1 MSKKLVST
9 LLEDIAQKNLGNA
22 NRAFKTIMSEK
33 LLQGLS
39 EHAMKVQNNISEAYP
54 EIFDSPVDVD
64 AASEVPDIEDYPES
78 QDDDEIEPEQGKSEA
93 DYAKGE
99 DQDVYEQMVYEG
111 DEEDDLHE
119 VDGDDV
125 PPLDGEEEELEE
137 AGFNAAA
144 AEAAVNDEE
153 EFEFPAGSG
162 NMHPVTMD
170 KDTAHEIVS
179 S

>member
-1 MSKKLVST
+1 MSNKLIST
-9 LLEDIAQKNLGNA
+9 LLENVAQNNLGDA

-39 EHAMKVQNNISEAYP
+39 EHAVQVQNNISEAYP

-64 AASEVPDIEDYPES
+64 AASEVPEIEDYPES

-99 DQDVYEQMVYEG
+99 DEEVYEQAVYEG

-119 VDGDDV
+119 EDDDDAKPDFLDLDKDGDT
-125 PPLDGEEEELEE
+125 EEPMKQAAKDKEES
-137 AGFNAAA
+137 
-144 AEAAVNDEE
+144 
-153 EFEFPAGSG
+153 GS
-162 NMHPVTMD
+162 
-170 KDTAHEIVS
+170 
-179 S
+179 

>member
-1 MSKKLVST
+1 MSNKLLST
-9 LLEDIAQKNLGNA
+9 LLENVAQNNLGDA

-39 EHAMKVQNNISEAYP
+39 EHAVKVQNNISEAYP

-64 AASEVPDIEDYPES
+64 AASEVPEIEDYPET
-78 QDDDEIEPEQGKSEA
+78 QDDDMIEPEQGKSEA

-99 DQDVYEQMVYEG
+99 DEEVYEQMVYEG

-119 VDGDDV
+119 EDD
-125 PPLDGEEEELEE
+125 EELEE
-137 AGFNAAA
+137 SGFNVAA
-144 AEAAVNDEE
+144 AEAAAKNED
-153 EFEFPAGSG
+153 EFEFPPGSG
-162 NMHPVTMD
+162 KMHPVTMD
-170 KDTAHEIVS
+170 KDTADEITS